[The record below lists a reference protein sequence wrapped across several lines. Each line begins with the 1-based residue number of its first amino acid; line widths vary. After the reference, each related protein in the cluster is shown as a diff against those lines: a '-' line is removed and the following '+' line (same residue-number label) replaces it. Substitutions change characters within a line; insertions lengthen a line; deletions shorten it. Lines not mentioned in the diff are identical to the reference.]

1 MSPSFDHL
9 EAGTPEADWAVSPV
23 LRSASNFDLA
33 GVNRLVVVAAHP
45 DDETLGAGGLLATA
59 ARLGIPTVVL
69 VATLGERSHPASRT
83 HTRSQL
89 KSIRRAE
96 VHAAIGLLAPTATV
110 QLLGLPDGE
119 LARHEGQLAA
129 AISTFLGESSALL
142 VAPWAADG
150 HPDHAAAGRA
160 AAAAAG
166 SVRAT
171 LLEYPIWAWHWGTP
185 DSFSAA
191 LVSVALGPAEL
202 AAKHAALQQH
212 GSQTRPLSDQPGD
225 EAIVGPD
232 FVRHFERPFEVFV
245 ITVPGVEGE
254 PSSIRDSSSLGQEFF
269 DDFYGDQPDPWGFE
283 NRWYERRK
291 RAITM
296 ASLPRERFRRA
307 FEPGCSIGVLTAELA
322 TRCDEVLAT
331 DISERPLG
339 AARSRLSGSD
349 GVRFEQRRIPDE
361 WPSGAFDLIVLSE
374 VGYYCGANDLR
385 TLAYRAAS
393 SLTDDGV
400 LVACHWR
407 HRVEEYPLR
416 GDEVHRALLSEPGL
430 AVLAEHLE
438 EDFVLHVLTRP
449 QAGSVA
455 RATGLVS

>member
-1 MSPSFDHL
+1 M
-9 EAGTPEADWAVSPV
+9 
-23 LRSASNFDLA
+23 
-33 GVNRLVVVAAHP
+33 
-45 DDETLGAGGLLATA
+45 
-59 ARLGIPTVVL
+59 L
-69 VATLGERSHPASRT
+69 VATLGERSHPASPT
-83 HTRSQL
+83 HTQSQL
-89 KSIRRAE
+89 KSVRRAE

-110 QLLGLPDGE
+110 KLLGLPDGD
-119 LARHEGQLAA
+119 LTLHEEQLTA
-129 AISTFLGESSALL
+129 AISTFVGEPSTLL

-160 AAAAAG
+160 AAAAAV

-185 DSFSAA
+185 DSFPAA
-191 LVSVALGPAEL
+191 LVRVELGQAEL
-202 AAKHAALQQH
+202 AAKHAALQEH
-212 GSQTRPLSDQPGD
+212 GSQTRPLSDRPGD

-245 ITVPGVEGE
+245 ITE
-254 PSSIRDSSSLGQEFF
+254 PSVDADPSSASDSSSLGQDFF
-269 DDFYGDQPDPWGFE
+269 DDFYGDQTDPWGFE

-291 RAITM
+291 RAITI

-331 DISERPLG
+331 DISGRPLA
-339 AARSRLSGSD
+339 AARTRLSGSA

-393 SLTDDGV
+393 ALTEDGV

-407 HRVEEYPLR
+407 HRVQEYPLR
-416 GDEVHRALLSEPGL
+416 GDQVHRALLAEPGL
-430 AVLAEHLE
+430 AVLAEHVE

-455 RATGLVS
+455 RATGLLS